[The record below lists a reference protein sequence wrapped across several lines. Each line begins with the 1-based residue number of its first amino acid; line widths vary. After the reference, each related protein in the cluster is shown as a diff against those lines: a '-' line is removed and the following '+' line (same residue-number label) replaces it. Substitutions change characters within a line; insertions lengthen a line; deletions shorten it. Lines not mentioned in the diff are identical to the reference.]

1 MKPKNDHPLDGPHTN
16 DLCLMLSIVGNI
28 IGFITKVIPMLFA
41 YRAGKKSA
49 QVDILENESE
59 IVEKANEV
67 ERKIDRIHNDAVSEQ
82 LRKRW
87 SQPK

>member
-1 MKPKNDHPLDGPHTN
+1 
-16 DLCLMLSIVGNI
+16 MLSIVGNI
-28 IGFITKVIPMLFA
+28 IGFITKVVPMLFA

-59 IVEKANEV
+59 MVEKANEV
-67 ERKIDRIHNDAVSEQ
+67 ERNIDRIHSDAVSEQ
-82 LRKRW
+82 LRKHW

>member
-1 MKPKNDHPLDGPHTN
+1 
-16 DLCLMLSIVGNI
+16 
-28 IGFITKVIPMLFA
+28 MLFA

-49 QVDILENESE
+49 RVDILEKESE

-67 ERKIDRIHNDAVSEQ
+67 ERKIDRIHSDAVSEQ

>member
-1 MKPKNDHPLDGPHTN
+1 M
-16 DLCLMLSIVGNI
+16 MLSIVGNI

-49 QVDILENESE
+49 QVDVLENESKM
-59 IVEKANEV
+59 VERANEV
-67 ERKIDRIHNDAVSEQ
+67 ERRIDRITSDAVNEQ

-87 SQPK
+87 GKPE

>member
-1 MKPKNDHPLDGPHTN
+1 
-16 DLCLMLSIVGNI
+16 MLSIVGNI
-28 IGFITKVIPMLFA
+28 IGFITKVVPMLFA

-59 IVEKANEV
+59 MVEKANEV
-67 ERKIDRIHNDAVSEQ
+67 ERNIDRIHSDAVSEQ

>member
-1 MKPKNDHPLDGPHTN
+1 
-16 DLCLMLSIVGNI
+16 
-28 IGFITKVIPMLFA
+28 MLFA

-59 IVEKANEV
+59 MVEKSNEV
-67 ERKIDRIHNDAVSEQ
+67 KRSVDRSTDDAVHKQ

-87 SQPK
+87 SKQK

>member
-1 MKPKNDHPLDGPHTN
+1 
-16 DLCLMLSIVGNI
+16 MLSIVGNI
-28 IGFITKVIPMLFA
+28 IGFITKVVPMLFA

>member
-1 MKPKNDHPLDGPHTN
+1 
-16 DLCLMLSIVGNI
+16 MLSIIGNV
-28 IGFITKVIPMLFA
+28 IGFLGKLLPMLFA

-59 IVEKANEV
+59 MVEKSNEV
-67 ERKIDRIHNDAVSEQ
+67 GTRVDRLTTDGVHKQ

-87 SQPK
+87 SKQK

>member
-1 MKPKNDHPLDGPHTN
+1 
-16 DLCLMLSIVGNI
+16 MLSIIGNV
-28 IGFITKVIPMLFA
+28 IGFLGKLLPMLFA

-59 IVEKANEV
+59 MVEKSNEV
-67 ERKIDRIHNDAVSEQ
+67 KRSVDRSTDDAIHKQ

-87 SQPK
+87 SKQK

>member
-1 MKPKNDHPLDGPHTN
+1 
-16 DLCLMLSIVGNI
+16 MLSIVGNI
-28 IGFITKVIPMLFA
+28 IGFITKVVPMLFA

-49 QVDILENESE
+49 QVDMLENESE
-59 IVEKANEV
+59 MVEKANEV
-67 ERKIDRIHNDAVSEQ
+67 ERNIDRIHSDAVSEQ

>member
-1 MKPKNDHPLDGPHTN
+1 
-16 DLCLMLSIVGNI
+16 MLSIFGNI

-49 QVDILENESE
+49 QVDILEKESE
-59 IVEKANEV
+59 IVEKANEI
-67 ERKIDRIHNDAVSEQ
+67 ERKIDRIHSDAVSEQ

>member
-1 MKPKNDHPLDGPHTN
+1 
-16 DLCLMLSIVGNI
+16 MLSIVGNI
-28 IGFITKVIPMLFA
+28 IGFITKVVPMLFA

-59 IVEKANEV
+59 MVEKANEV
-67 ERKIDRIHNDAVSEQ
+67 ERKIDRIHSDAVSEQ

>member
-1 MKPKNDHPLDGPHTN
+1 
-16 DLCLMLSIVGNI
+16 MLSIVGNI

-49 QVDILENESE
+49 QVDIQENESE

>member
-1 MKPKNDHPLDGPHTN
+1 
-16 DLCLMLSIVGNI
+16 MLSIVGNI

-49 QVDILENESE
+49 QVEQLENEAE

-67 ERKIDRIHNDAVSEQ
+67 ERRIDRIHSDAVSEQ
-82 LRKRW
+82 LHKRW
-87 SQPK
+87 GLPK

>member
-1 MKPKNDHPLDGPHTN
+1 
-16 DLCLMLSIVGNI
+16 MLSIVGNI

-49 QVDILENESE
+49 QVDVLENESKM
-59 IVEKANEV
+59 VERANEV
-67 ERKIDRIHNDAVSEQ
+67 ERRIDRITSDAVNEQ

-87 SQPK
+87 GKPE

>member
-1 MKPKNDHPLDGPHTN
+1 
-16 DLCLMLSIVGNI
+16 MLYI
-28 IGFITKVIPMLFA
+28 IGNVIGFLGKLLPMLFA

-59 IVEKANEV
+59 MVEKSNEV
-67 ERKIDRIHNDAVSEQ
+67 ETRVDRLTTDGVHKQ

-87 SQPK
+87 SKQK

>member
-1 MKPKNDHPLDGPHTN
+1 
-16 DLCLMLSIVGNI
+16 MLSIFGNI

-49 QVDILENESE
+49 QVDMLENESK

-67 ERKIDRIHNDAVSEQ
+67 ERKIDRIHSVKPILVHEEDVLTPTTARNILTHNETWAEICS
-82 LRKRW
+82 R
-87 SQPK
+87 

>member
-1 MKPKNDHPLDGPHTN
+1 
-16 DLCLMLSIVGNI
+16 
-28 IGFITKVIPMLFA
+28 MLFA

-59 IVEKANEV
+59 MVEKSNEV
-67 ERKIDRIHNDAVSEQ
+67 ETRVDRLTTDGVHKQ

-87 SQPK
+87 SKQK